1 MKYIIYDKSIF
12 SNIPHG
18 LQGPPQSTSDS
29 SWFFLPSSH
38 DSGLKTEEKQGRFK
52 TNIF

>member
-1 MKYIIYDKSIF
+1 MKGIDYDKSIF
-12 SNIPHG
+12 PSIPHD

-38 DSGLKTEEKQGRFK
+38 DSGFKIGEVQGKF
-52 TNIF
+52 